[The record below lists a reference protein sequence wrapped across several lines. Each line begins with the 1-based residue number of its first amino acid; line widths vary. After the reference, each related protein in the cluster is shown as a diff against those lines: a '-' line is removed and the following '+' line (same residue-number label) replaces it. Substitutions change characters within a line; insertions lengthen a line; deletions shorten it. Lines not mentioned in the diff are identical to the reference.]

1 MKSAFRRLI
10 GTCVEQ
16 ETDSDSGSICE
27 RTSII
32 GKEVKEAYV
41 LI

>member
-10 GTCVEQ
+10 GTYVEQ
-16 ETDSDSGSICE
+16 ETGSDSGSICE

-32 GKEVKEAYV
+32 GKEVKEAHG

>member
-1 MKSAFRRLI
+1 MKSAFRCLI

-16 ETDSDSGSICE
+16 ETDSHSGSICE
-27 RTSII
+27 RTSIT
-32 GKEVKEAYV
+32 GKEVKEACV